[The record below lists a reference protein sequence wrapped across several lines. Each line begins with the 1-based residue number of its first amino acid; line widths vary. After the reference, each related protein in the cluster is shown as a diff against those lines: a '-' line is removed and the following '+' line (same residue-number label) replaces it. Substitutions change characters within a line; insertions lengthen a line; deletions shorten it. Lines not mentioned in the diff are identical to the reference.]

1 MRKTKTL
8 LLTMLATTI
17 LAVGA
22 LPFAGC
28 GGDDTSGGTPTKDG
42 GTDGQIALPDTY
54 IPGQDSPSGETGTD
68 SALATGQIDRIGRP
82 AINTALS
89 DTVNKDTYNK
99 TSTFEPN
106 PPADRI
112 TQFDTHLKYFDML
125 DGVNDWTPD
134 GGLHPLAVP
143 LGGLGWDRTTTSAIV
158 TPFAD
163 YLLVDVTKPCGV
175 NASAGPP
182 PTGKGSF
189 LAIEL
194 YILGLTQVPYN
205 TCGGRE
211 LNDDVMDTFLNAGIT
226 KFRAGAPQN
235 ATSDCVNQATKLS
248 TDTWPYLADPN

>member
-8 LLTMLATTI
+8 LLTTLATTV

-54 IPGQDSPSGETGTD
+54 VPGQDSPSGDTGGD
-68 SALATGQIDRIGRP
+68 SPAPLATGQVDRMGRP

-89 DTVNKDTYNK
+89 DTANKDTYNK

-106 PPADRI
+106 PPSTRL
-112 TQFDTHLKYFDML
+112 TEFDTHLKYFDML

-134 GGLHPLAVP
+134 GGQHRLAVP
-143 LGGLGWDRTTTSAIV
+143 LGGAGWPASAGQ
-158 TPFAD
+158 FAD
-163 YLLVDVTKPCGV
+163 FLLVDVTKPCSV
-175 NASAGPP
+175 TPAAGPP
-182 PTGKGSF
+182 PRGKGSF

-194 YILGLTQVPYN
+194 ALLGLVGGYD

-211 LNDDVMDTFLNAGIT
+211 LNDDVLDTFLAAGIT
-226 KFRAGAPQN
+226 KFRVTGRGPYS
-235 ATSDCVNQATKLS
+235 SDCVDQATKPS